1 MIKLLNTLYVLS
13 EDVYLKLDGENVVV
27 CRDDTTLGRYP
38 LHTLCNIVC
47 FSYKGASP
55 SLMGKCAENCI
66 GLSFFTP
73 NGRFLANVYGESNG
87 NILLR
92 KEQYRISDDESRALG
107 YAKNMI
113 IGKIYN
119 EKWCLE
125 RTKRDHPM
133 RVDVDKMSGVSE
145 NLTQFLNNINEV
157 KNMDSLRGIEGKA
170 ALQYFSCF
178 DDLILNQKDD
188 FTFTER
194 NRRPPKDNVNAL
206 LSFVYILL
214 SNECSSALEGAG
226 LDPYSGFMHTDRP
239 GRKSL
244 ALDLVEELRGSI
256 GDRFVLTLINTK
268 MIRNEHFTKQE
279 AGGVL
284 LSEQGRKV
292 VISEWQKHKKE
303 KITHPFLNEKIEWG
317 LVPHVQ
323 AMLLA
328 RTIRGDLSEYP
339 PFLWK

>member
-1 MIKLLNTLYVLS
+1 M
-13 EDVYLKLDGENVVV
+13 
-27 CRDDTTLGRYP
+27 
-38 LHTLCNIVC
+38 
-47 FSYKGASP
+47 
-55 SLMGKCAENCI
+55 
-66 GLSFFTP
+66 
-73 NGRFLANVYGESNG
+73 
-87 NILLR
+87 
-92 KEQYRISDDESRALG
+92 
-107 YAKNMI
+107 
-113 IGKIYN
+113 
-119 EKWCLE
+119 
-125 RTKRDHPM
+125 
-133 RVDVDKMSGVSE
+133 
-145 NLTQFLNNINEV
+145 
-157 KNMDSLRGIEGKA
+157 
-170 ALQYFSCF
+170 
-178 DDLILNQKDD
+178 
-188 FTFTER
+188 
-194 NRRPPKDNVNAL
+194 
-206 LSFVYILL
+206 
-214 SNECSSALEGAG
+214 
-226 LDPYSGFMHTDRP
+226 DPYSGFMHTDRP